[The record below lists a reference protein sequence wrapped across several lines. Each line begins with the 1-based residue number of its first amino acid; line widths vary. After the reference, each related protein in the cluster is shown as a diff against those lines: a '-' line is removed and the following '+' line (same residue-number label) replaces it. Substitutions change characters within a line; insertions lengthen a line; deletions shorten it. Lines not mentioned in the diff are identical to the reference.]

1 MSDLKINGQEMYSR
15 QIIMKEIGL
24 EGQKK
29 IQESS
34 VTIIG
39 CGALGTVAAELMV
52 RSGIHNITI
61 IDRDTIEISNL
72 QRQSLYTLNDIGKTK
87 VMTAKNKLLEINP
100 NVNIKTQI
108 IHLDNQN
115 IISLETPNIILDCT
129 DNIKTRLLINDYA
142 KKNKIDWI
150 YSAAIKTKGMVFPIF
165 SEGPCLQ
172 CFLPPQP
179 NTETCSTAGVLNTT
193 THIIASMQTTL
204 ALRIL
209 LNKKESEK
217 ELKGVLQSYDSWEN
231 NITKIKINQNK
242 SCQTCKSIYKYL
254 DDTSEEQTEKFCS
267 SGNYQIVGKKEIN
280 LEKLKKEL
288 EIINNKR
295 VTIKFDGVCLI
306 ISEQQNYLIL
316 FSDGRALIKT
326 KSREQAETMYSKYVG
341 N

>member
-1 MSDLKINGQEMYSR
+1 MSNLKISDQEMYSR
-15 QIIMKEIGL
+15 QIIMKEVGL

-39 CGALGTVAAELMV
+39 CGALGTVTAELMV
-52 RSGIHNITI
+52 RLGVHNLTI

-87 VMTAKNKLLEINP
+87 VMTAKNRLLEINP

-108 IHLDNQN
+108 IHLDNKN
-115 IISLETPNIILDCT
+115 IKNLETPNLILDCT

-142 KKNKIDWI
+142 KKNKINWI
-150 YSAAIKTKGMVFPIF
+150 YSAAIKTKGMIFPIF

-172 CFLPPQP
+172 CFLPQQP

-193 THIIASMQTTL
+193 THIIAAMQTTL
-204 ALRIL
+204 ALRII
-209 LNKKESEK
+209 LNKKEIEK
-217 ELKGVLQSYDSWEN
+217 ELKGILHSYDSWEN
-231 NITKIKINQNK
+231 NITKIKINQKK
-242 SCQTCKSIYKYL
+242 SCQTCEGIYTYL
-254 DDTSEEQTEKFCS
+254 DGTSKEQTEKFCS
-267 SGNYQIVGKKEIN
+267 SGNYQIVGKKNIN

-288 EIINNKR
+288 EIINNKEI
-295 VTIKFDGVCLI
+295 TIKFDGVCLI
-306 ISEQQNYLIL
+306 ISEQHKHLIL

-326 KSREQAETMYSKYVG
+326 KSREQAETMYSKFVG